1 MRGAFTEDCK
11 DSIAFV
17 ELALERLYIWVMV
30 HPGHPRKLSGFGRT
44 TIAANA
50 FKGT

>member
-1 MRGAFTEDCK
+1 MQDCK

-17 ELALERLYIWVMV
+17 ELALERLYVLVMV
-30 HPGHPRKLSGFGRT
+30 HPGHSRKLSNFGRT

-50 FKGT
+50 FMGT